1 MPIKGM
7 FNQKAQK
14 KNADEWE
21 KQILRINALEVQMKS
36 LLEFEKKIRTSM
48 YRNSSGEKKEQERIK
63 TQSKDFQVKNL
74 ENTQKF
80 HELNKGLEELGQ
92 RLYQLEN
99 SIEEKAL
106 LHPNSL
112 PREEEKIV
120 DERLIHLI
128 EQLVLEKYSVHFQ
141 REKQLVKK
149 IQTLENKISILEDS
163 IKVPSVDQSEIED
176 HRQAPSEDSLG
187 HMSEKRD
194 EQEVFCTQIEMRVQ
208 QLESNLLLVNEV
220 QAGLLKR
227 MEELIEK
234 NYVLI
239 KKMDETEVSMKK
251 EEPIFKTLY
260 IDKLYL
266 EKYEQNNNFAQLG
279 IKSLSG
285 ALNIGATYG
294 KEAIPKEITGQVK
307 EDMEKMKEMKAEME
321 NSQPSTDQS
330 DDIHHDESSSEVA
343 FNPSEENI
351 PYTDIVIEDDDSS
364 LGEDSFNDDKSGF

>member
-63 TQSKDFQVKNL
+63 TQSKDFQVNNL
-74 ENTQKF
+74 ENTRKF

-149 IQTLENKISILEDS
+149 IQTLENKISILEDG

-176 HRQAPSEDSLG
+176 YRQAPSEDSFG
-187 HMSEKRD
+187 HTSEKRD

-239 KKMDETEVSMKK
+239 KKMDETEVPMKK
-251 EEPIFKTLY
+251 EEPIFETLY

-321 NSQPSTDQS
+321 SSQPSTDQS

-343 FNPSEENI
+343 FNPPEENV

>member
-112 PREEEKIV
+112 PRERGK
-120 DERLIHLI
+120 
-128 EQLVLEKYSVHFQ
+128 
-141 REKQLVKK
+141 
-149 IQTLENKISILEDS
+149 DS
-163 IKVPSVDQSEIED
+163 
-176 HRQAPSEDSLG
+176 G
-187 HMSEKRD
+187 
-194 EQEVFCTQIEMRVQ
+194 
-208 QLESNLLLVNEV
+208 
-220 QAGLLKR
+220 
-227 MEELIEK
+227 
-234 NYVLI
+234 
-239 KKMDETEVSMKK
+239 
-251 EEPIFKTLY
+251 
-260 IDKLYL
+260 
-266 EKYEQNNNFAQLG
+266 
-279 IKSLSG
+279 
-285 ALNIGATYG
+285 
-294 KEAIPKEITGQVK
+294 
-307 EDMEKMKEMKAEME
+307 
-321 NSQPSTDQS
+321 
-330 DDIHHDESSSEVA
+330 
-343 FNPSEENI
+343 
-351 PYTDIVIEDDDSS
+351 
-364 LGEDSFNDDKSGF
+364 